1 MRPDYGVVLWKKIKP
16 FSLGSAERLG
26 STSLREGLLASVTM
40 AYSATWVRED
50 LSLRALESHFFDAL
64 FGGRARP

>member
-16 FSLGSAERLG
+16 FSLGSAEQLG
-26 STSLREGLLASVTM
+26 STGLRKGLIASVTM

-50 LSLRALESHFFDAL
+50 LSLRVLCSHFLDAL
-64 FGGRARP
+64 FSDRARP